1 MARQVYSVLLLL
13 LAVLPAVADNAE
25 DLDNWFR
32 DGYAAV
38 YTENSWDHA
47 DEFAQ
52 YFTDV
57 IHFRSDEGVVAVDIN
72 EFLLDS
78 LEVWRDEGWLGSDVD
93 RLDTR
98 MLTATTVLFDIKW
111 RDRNAD
117 GSTGS
122 ECGWYIADKID
133 GEWLLSQYIQ
143 MECAD

>member
-1 MARQVYSVLLLL
+1 MARLICTAILLLTAAL
-13 LAVLPAVADNAE
+13 TAIADNAE

-32 DGYAAV
+32 DGYASLYV
-38 YTENSWDHA
+38 ENSWDHA

-52 YFTDV
+52 YFTD
-57 IHFRSDEGVVAVDIN
+57 IIYYRSDEGMLAADVN
-72 EFLLDS
+72 EFLVDS

-93 RLDTR
+93 SLDTR
-98 MLTATTVLFDIKW
+98 LLNATTVLFDIRW
-111 RDRNAD
+111 LDRNSD
-117 GSTGS
+117 GSTEN